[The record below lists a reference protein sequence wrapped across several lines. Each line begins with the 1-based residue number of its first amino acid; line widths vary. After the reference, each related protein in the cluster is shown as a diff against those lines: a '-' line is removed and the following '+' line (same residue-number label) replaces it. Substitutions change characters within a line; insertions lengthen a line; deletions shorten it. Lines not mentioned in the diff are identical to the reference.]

1 MECEVTKET
10 LISLFLKDYL
20 WIQENIQG
28 ACSTPDDLPMLDFG
42 CLATIIRFNNT
53 PPASL
58 PAFGLE
64 CSAPR
69 GVTRFWG
76 TEK

>member
-1 MECEVTKET
+1 MECEVIKDI
-10 LISLFLKDYL
+10 LICLFLKDYL
-20 WIQENIQG
+20 LSQESIQG
-28 ACSTPDDLPMLDFG
+28 AFGTPDDLPTLDFG

-58 PAFGLE
+58 LAFGLE

-76 TEK
+76 AEK

>member
-10 LISLFLKDYL
+10 LIYLFLKNYL
-20 WIQENIQG
+20 WAQENSQG
-28 ACSTPDDLPMLDFG
+28 SYSTPDDLPTLDFG
-42 CLATIIRFNNT
+42 SLATIIRFNNT